1 MTTTKKWDLQ
11 RTRLRHRGYQLF
23 LGLEVLI
30 LLLQPLARHWPPLN
44 SLLFI
49 SLAAAMVFTLTRYTP
64 LISHR
69 RASMRLGLLAIGL
82 QLVLTPALTR
92 QFSPPP
98 LLILLHLGVCWYI
111 WGDRYIEW
119 CGY

>member
-1 MTTTKKWDLQ
+1 
-11 RTRLRHRGYQLF
+11 LRHRGYQLF

-69 RASMRLGLLAIGL
+69 RASMRLGLLLLAYSWYLPLRSLGN
-82 QLVLTPALTR
+82 
-92 QFSPPP
+92 SP
-98 LLILLHLGVCWYI
+98 HL
-111 WGDRYIEW
+111 RY
-119 CGY
+119 